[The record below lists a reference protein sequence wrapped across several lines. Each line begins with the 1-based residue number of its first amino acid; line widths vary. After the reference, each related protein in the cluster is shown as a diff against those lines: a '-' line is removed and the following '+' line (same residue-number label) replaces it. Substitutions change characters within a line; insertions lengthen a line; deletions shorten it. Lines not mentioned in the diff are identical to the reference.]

1 MRARLAART
10 WLAGTWARAELA
22 VAASRSPAVS
32 RGLSMANAV
41 LHAFGS
47 HRIGSGLRLTSS
59 LLEFG
64 AQKQAPPWRGWTPS
78 EPGLLGPEA

>member
-1 MRARLAART
+1 
-10 WLAGTWARAELA
+10 
-22 VAASRSPAVS
+22 
-32 RGLSMANAV
+32 MANAV
-41 LHAFGS
+41 LHVIGS
-47 HRIGSGLRLTSS
+47 HRSGSGLQLTSS